1 MADLDSLG
9 YKSII
14 DMETDE
20 AIDTLRQIRL
30 SRRIPDKPKKQAK
43 ETTRQTTKKVVAAVD
58 AGMAAELLRLL
69 QGETN
74 DHSDK

>member
-20 AIDTLRQIRL
+20 AIDVLRQIRL

-43 ETTRQTTKKVVAAVD
+43 ETTRQTTKKVSAMLD
-58 AGMAAELLRLL
+58 SEMAAELLKLL
-69 QGETN
+69 GG
-74 DHSDK
+74 K

>member
-14 DMETDE
+14 DMDTDE

-30 SRRIPDKPKKQAK
+30 SRRIPEKKPKK
-43 ETTRQTTKKVVAAVD
+43 ETTKQTTKKVAATINAD
-58 AGMAAELLRLL
+58 MAAELLKLL
-69 QGETN
+69 GGQQ
-74 DHSDK
+74 

>member
-1 MADLDSLG
+1 MEVIKMANLDSLG

-43 ETTRQTTKKVVAAVD
+43 ETTRQTTKKVSAMLDPA
-58 AGMAAELLRLL
+58 MAAELLKLL
-69 QGETN
+69 KGA
-74 DHSDK
+74 

>member
-1 MADLDSLG
+1 MADLDSLN

-30 SRRIPDKPKKQAK
+30 SRRIPDKPKKIK
-43 ETTRQTTKKVVAAVD
+43 ETTKQTTKKVTASISAD
-58 AGMAAELLRLL
+58 TAAELLKILGG
-69 QGETN
+69 Q
-74 DHSDK
+74 

>member
-30 SRRIPDKPKKQAK
+30 SRRIPEKKPKTVK
-43 ETTRQTTKKVVAAVD
+43 ETTKQTTKKVSAMLD
-58 AGMAAELLRLL
+58 SSMAEELLRLL
-69 QGETN
+69 GGQQ
-74 DHSDK
+74 

>member
-1 MADLDSLG
+1 MADLNDLG

-30 SRRIPDKPKKQAK
+30 SRRIPDKKPKK
-43 ETTRQTTKKVVAAVD
+43 ETTKQTTKKVAAVID
-58 AGMAAELLRLL
+58 TDMAAELLKLL
-69 QGETN
+69 GG
-74 DHSDK
+74 K